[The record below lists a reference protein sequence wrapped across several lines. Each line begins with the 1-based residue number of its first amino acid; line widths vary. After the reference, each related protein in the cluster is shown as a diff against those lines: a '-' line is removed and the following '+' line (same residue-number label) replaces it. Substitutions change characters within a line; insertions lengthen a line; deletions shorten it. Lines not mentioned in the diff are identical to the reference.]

1 MSLADKLGKQFV
13 ITVELD
19 PPRGV
24 NIDKAIE
31 GARLLRQVDA
41 INLAD
46 SPMARVRLSPIALA
60 HLIRERLGLETILH
74 MTCRDRNLLSL
85 QSDLLGAYALGVEN
99 VLALTGDPT
108 AIGDFPQATG
118 VFDVTSEGLVRMIRQ
133 LNSGTDL
140 AGNKLNSPT
149 GFCIGV
155 AVNPAADDLDKEI
168 SRLEKKVAAGA
179 HFAQTQPLY
188 DTGMVHRLLEK
199 TEHIGIPILIG
210 ILPLRNPRHCEFLHN
225 EVPGITIPEPIRKR
239 MHDAGEQGGRS
250 EGIAI
255 AQEFMSSVAPDVSGV
270 YLMPPFADYAM
281 AAEVIG
287 IVRPAQEGGV
297 ASDDR

>member
-1 MSLADKLGKQFV
+1 VSLAPKLGKKFV

-24 NIDKAIE
+24 NIDKVLE
-31 GARLLRQVDA
+31 GAALLRNVDA

-46 SPMARVRLSPIALA
+46 SPMARVRMSPIALA
-60 HLIRERLGLETILH
+60 HLIREKLSLETILH

-118 VFDVTSEGLVRMIRQ
+118 VFDVTSEGLVHLIRR

-140 AGNKLNSPT
+140 AGNELNKATNFS
-149 GFCIGV
+149 IGV
-155 AVNPAADDLDKEI
+155 AVNPMADDLDKEI
-168 SRLEKKVAAGA
+168 SRLERKVAAGA
-179 HFAQTQPLY
+179 HFAQTQPIY
-188 DTGMVHRLLEK
+188 HPDVVYRLLQK
-199 TEHIGIPILIG
+199 TGHVGIPIMVG
-210 ILPLRNPRHCEFLHN
+210 VLPLRSPRHCEFLHN
-225 EVPGITIPEPIRKR
+225 EVPGITIPEGVRKR
-239 MHDAGEQGGRS
+239 MHDAGQEGGRS
-250 EGIAI
+250 EGVKIAC
-255 AQEFMSSVAPDVSGV
+255 EFLAAVKSEISGV

-281 AAEVIG
+281 AAEIIHSVI
-287 IVRPAQEGGV
+287 E
-297 ASDDR
+297 